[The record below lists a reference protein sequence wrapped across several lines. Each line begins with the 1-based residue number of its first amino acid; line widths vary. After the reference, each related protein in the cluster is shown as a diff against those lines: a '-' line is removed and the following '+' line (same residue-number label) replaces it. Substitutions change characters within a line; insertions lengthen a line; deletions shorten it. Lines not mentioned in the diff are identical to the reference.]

1 MPEENLDAKASE
13 ESSTSTDA
21 NSAVDSSTTAKK
33 DAKTE
38 TTESSTEVKEATT
51 LEEAASQAGEK
62 HREGTEKKD
71 EEAKTDS
78 TEKKEEAAVESE
90 KDASNEEVPFHEHPR
105 WQQVNKELG
114 EAKPLAERAKKLD
127 QYLTETGISNAQFED
142 MLKIGALMNTDPA
155 KALEALRPYV
165 EALESYQGL
174 RLPDDLKKKLDD
186 GVIDEETAKETAIL
200 RARKDVDSRTAQQR
214 AELQL
219 SNSIGEALVS
229 WETAKRKAD
238 PDFDKKYDLLLD
250 RFNRLTQANKEK
262 RSPQN
267 SIALAEQAY
276 KEVNDKLGIFVPK
289 PAAKKVLTSTGASV
303 QTKTEPETFEEAVA
317 AAGAKYRES

>member
-1 MPEENLDAKASE
+1 MEPKENLDAKTSE
-13 ESSTSTDA
+13 ESSASTTDA
-21 NSAVDSSTTAKK
+21 NTAVDSSTTAAK

-38 TTESSTEVKEATT
+38 TTESSAEVKEPTT
-51 LEEAASQAGEK
+51 LEEAVSQAGDK
-62 HREGTEKKD
+62 HREGTKEE
-71 EEAKTDS
+71 EEAKEVS
-78 TEKKEEAAVESE
+78 TEKKEEAAVE
-90 KDASNEEVPFHEHPR
+90 KDASTEEVPFHEHPR

-127 QYLTETGISNAQFED
+127 QYLTETGITNTQFED

-186 GVIDEETAKETAIL
+186 GVIDEETAKELAQA
-200 RARKDVDSRTAQQR
+200 RARKDVDSRTSQQR

-250 RFNRLTQANKEK
+250 RFNRLTQVSKEK

-276 KEVNDKLGIFVPK
+276 KEVNEKLGVFIPK

-317 AAGAKYRES
+317 AAGAKYRDS